1 MAEQSVLTKPAIQVG
16 GVVAKVE
23 PSKCAVCLTCVRT
36 CPYGAPSISD
46 EGHAVIDPA
55 ACRGCGACVAE
66 CPGKAISLQHFT
78 DAQIIAKTDALF
90 QAG

>member
-1 MAEQSVLTKPAIQVG
+1 
-16 GVVAKVE
+16 
-23 PSKCAVCLTCVRT
+23 
-36 CPYGAPSISD
+36 
-46 EGHAVIDPA
+46 
-55 ACRGCGACVAE
+55 VAE